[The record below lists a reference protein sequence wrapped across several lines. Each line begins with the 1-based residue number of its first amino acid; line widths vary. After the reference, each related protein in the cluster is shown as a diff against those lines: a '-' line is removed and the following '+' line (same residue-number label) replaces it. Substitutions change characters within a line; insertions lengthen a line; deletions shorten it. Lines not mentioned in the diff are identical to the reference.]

1 MKKFNISSI
10 TNIFLLP
17 VLVSGGFSCQNLLV
31 EEPRSVAVENFYN
44 TEEEVRTATNA
55 IYSPLRAERAEQV
68 AILDTHTD
76 WGYGRGSRAQYNDF
90 QGFNAANI
98 NATTVRWNA
107 YYEAIRNANL
117 VILNAP
123 QGTDISQEAI
133 QRYVAEA
140 RFLRAL
146 AYFDLVRNWGAVPLR
161 TEAELGEL
169 HVGKGSFAQI
179 YDLIISDLLD
189 AEQNL
194 PDTQAQIG
202 RPTRFAAMTMLADVY
217 LTLGQFEE
225 ARDRAAAVI
234 ESGRYALVPAQS
246 PEDLQWDLFGPDISS
261 SSEEIFYF
269 KYAREV
275 NQGNWLLWILNHP
288 STGLF
293 NFGGAFAH
301 YGLSTDPF
309 YENWN
314 EDDIRKGLWEPVQ
327 FGLGPNTIIN
337 GKYRDSQAISNRGA
351 GNDIPVYRYAEV
363 LLLYAEASSQASGG
377 PSADAVA
384 AVNQVRRR
392 AFGLSPLLPAEVDVS
407 EADFTAASFLDF
419 ILMERAYEFQFEG
432 KRWLDLKR
440 TGLAEEV
447 ILEAKGVTIAEKHYL
462 WPIPFEELNLN
473 QALDPVRDQN
483 PGY

>member
-1 MKKFNISSI
+1 MKKFNIRLFPSKLLLSI
-10 TNIFLLP
+10 LFI
-17 VLVSGGFSCQNLLV
+17 GGISCQDLLV
-31 EEPRSVAVENFYN
+31 EDPRSVAVENFYN

-133 QRYVAEA
+133 LRYVAEA

-169 HVGKGSFAQI
+169 HVGKGSVAEI
-179 YDLIISDLLD
+179 YALIISDLLD

-202 RPTRFAAMTMLADVY
+202 RPTRYAAMTMLADVF
-217 LTLGQFEE
+217 LTLGQFDE
-225 ARDRAAAVI
+225 ARERAVAVM
-234 ESGRYALVPAQS
+234 ESGRFALVPAQS
-246 PEDLQWDLFGPDISS
+246 PEDLQWDLFGPDINS

-309 YENWN
+309 YQNW
-314 EDDIRKGLWEPVQ
+314 DDADIRKGLWESVQ
-327 FGLGPNTIIN
+327 FGLGPNTIVN

-351 GNDIPVYRYAEV
+351 GNDIPVYRYADV
-363 LLLYAEASSQASGG
+363 LLIFAEATALATGE
-377 PSADAVA
+377 PSEEAIEAL
-384 AVNQVRRR
+384 NQVRRR
-392 AFGLSPLLPAEVDVS
+392 AYGQHPLLPSEIDISVGEYTAEAFHDLV
-407 EADFTAASFLDF
+407 
-419 ILMERAYEFQFEG
+419 LMERAYEFQFEG

-447 ILEAKGVTIAEKHYL
+447 ILESKGITIAEKHYL

>member
-169 HVGKGSFAQI
+169 HVGKGSVAQI